1 MRITR
6 IAAFRVEL
14 PLKEGAYR
22 WSGGK
27 SVAVFDSTLVRVET
41 DGGLSGHGEVCP
53 LGPAYLP
60 AYAEGA
66 HEPGA
71 QQLTG
76 HHRGDESRRQPLRL
90 VLPHTVCTHHGGHRD
105 VCDRR

>member
-6 IAAFRVEL
+6 IAAHRVEL

-22 WSGGK
+22 WSGSK

-41 DGGLSGHGEVCP
+41 DEGLVGHGEVCP

-60 AYAEGA
+60 AYAEGVRA
-66 HEPGA
+66 GSPC
-71 QQLTG
+71 
-76 HHRGDESRRQPLRL
+76 SRRGSWARTLWSSSGSTARW
-90 VLPHTVCTHHGGHRD
+90 T
-105 VCDRR
+105 RR